1 VSFAGRLGWR
11 AHARGWALVAVVA
24 SSGLAPAAAHAHD
37 AVSPPVCDELAAA
50 AWPRTAADRRALL
63 QRLESARETCKDH
76 PLSWP
81 CWAATGWNGGRTG
94 AVGWNGVMLQP
105 VGRAGRPC

>member
-1 VSFAGRLGWR
+1 MSFAGRLGWR
-11 AHARGWALVAVVA
+11 AHARGWVLVAVVA

-63 QRLESARETCKDH
+63 QRLEAARETCKDH
-76 PLSWP
+76 PAFL
-81 CWAATGWNGGRTG
+81 AVLGGNWLRL
-94 AVGWNGVMLQP
+94 ARDVWKEI
-105 VGRAGRPC
+105 A